1 MSFTNR
7 GLVAHVKKA
16 LSEKWGYVYG
26 TYGKILTDVVL
37 NQKLKQYPDNIQK
50 YLDFIKSNWM
60 GRRTADCV
68 GLIKSYIW
76 WNGGNIKYSS
86 DIDVSANGMRN
97 KATEKGLISTIPELP
112 GVCVWKN
119 GHIGVYI
126 GNGWV
131 IESRGTKQGVIL
143 SPLKGT
149 GSAGWTEW
157 LKCPFIIYEEIA
169 GLMRGDRGEDVK
181 SLQTNLNS
189 IGYSLVVD
197 GSFGSATEG
206 ALMDFQLKNQIIS
219 TGIADSSTIDAI
231 NKKLQV
237 SRQLTWQEIIDKVGA
252 APDWKQAINTAV
264 SMANADGS
272 LGEIEILRFLPELI
286 VKIYYSK

>member
-16 LSEKWGYVYG
+16 LNEKWGYVYG
-26 TYGKILTDVVL
+26 TIGQILTPAILDY
-37 NQKLKQYPDNIQK
+37 KAKQYPGNVTK

-76 WNGGNIKYSS
+76 WNGGNIKYSP
-86 DIDVSANGMRN
+86 DTDVSANGMRN

-157 LKCPFIIYEEIA
+157 LKCPFITYEEIT
-169 GLMRGDRGEDVK
+169 GLMRGDKGDDVK

-206 ALMDFQLKNQIIS
+206 ALMDFQLKNQIIP